1 MQSLF
6 ELLFKYRPVVFEKGQ
21 FAFGAPWTLRVAALV
36 VATLALLAVTTY
48 LRVRTRGGPR
58 ERWLLAGVRIAA
70 VAILLFALLQ
80 PMLLV
85 AAAVPQRNVV
95 GVVVDDSRS
104 MQVADIGGERTRA
117 DVVRS
122 LLASKDSALYAQLAE
137 KFVVRLFRLGGG
149 GDRVQDLGTLGF
161 DGVRTQLGP
170 ALEGVRQELVGIPL
184 SGLVLVSDGAD
195 NSQGELGET
204 LSSLAARK
212 VPVFTVGVGRERFD
226 RDIEISRIDAP
237 RRVLEGASI
246 AATVSLVQRGFGGQ
260 KVQLVVEDSGR
271 IVSTEDVTLP
281 ADGEAMAVRV
291 RVPTDETGPRLL
303 TFRVAPQDGEMV
315 AENNLQ
321 RAMVVV
327 ADGKEKILYIEGEP
341 RFELKFLR
349 RAVEQD
355 ENIQV
360 VTLTRTAKDKF
371 LRLSVDDSLELI
383 AGFPKSREELFQYR
397 GIVLGSI
404 EASFFTLDQLR
415 MLADFVS
422 ERGGGLLMLGGRT
435 AYAEGGYA
443 GTPVAEVL
451 PVELTGGREGE
462 PDFEE
467 VKVEVTP
474 AGAIHPATQIAGT
487 EKASQ
492 VRWKSMPPVSMVNR
506 ISRVKPG
513 AQTLLTATA
522 TKGGARRIVMAF
534 QRYGRGK
541 TLALPV
547 QDTWLWQMHAD
558 ITVED
563 MSHETFWRQVL
574 RWLVSDVPGRVT
586 VAAETD
592 RSGPNEPVPLHAEVA
607 DRAYLKVNSAEAT
620 ATVTAP
626 SGAVTEIPL
635 EWAVTRDGEYRMSFT
650 PTEKG
655 VHRVDVV
662 ARSATD
668 TARGAPAFVD
678 VGEVTSE
685 YFGAELRSSLLRR
698 IAEETGGRY
707 YTPETVAALPEDL
720 TYSEGGNTVT
730 ERMDLW
736 DMPVLFVLL
745 LALVGA
751 EWALRRRQGLA

>member
-1 MQSLF
+1 VQSLF

-21 FAFGAPWTLRVAALV
+21 FAFGAPWALRLAALV
-36 VATLALLAVTTY
+36 VAALALLAVTTY

-58 ERWLLAGVRIAA
+58 ERWLLVGVRTGA
-70 VAILLFALLQ
+70 VVILLFALLQ

-85 AAAVPQRNVV
+85 SAAIPQRNVV

-104 MQVADIGGERTRA
+104 MQVADIGGARTRA

-122 LLASKDSALYAQLAE
+122 LLGSRDSALYAQLAE

-161 DGVRTQLGP
+161 DGARTQLGP
-170 ALEGVRQELVGIPL
+170 ALEGVRQELTGIPL

-246 AATVSLVQRGFGGQ
+246 AATVNVVQRGFGGQ
-260 KVQLVVEDSGR
+260 KVQLVVEDAGR

-281 ADGEAMAVRV
+281 ADGEATAVRV

-321 RAMVVV
+321 RALVVV
-327 ADGKEKILYIEGEP
+327 EDGKEKILYIEGEP

-415 MLADFVS
+415 MIADFVS
-422 ERGGGLLMLGGRT
+422 ERGGGLLMLGGRS

-451 PVELTGGREGE
+451 PVELTGGREGA
-462 PDFEE
+462 PDFAE

-487 EKASQ
+487 EKESQ
-492 VRWKSMPPVSMVNR
+492 VRWKTMPPVSMVNR

-522 TKGGARRIVMAF
+522 AQGGRHIVMAF

-541 TLALPV
+541 SLALPV

-558 ITVED
+558 ISVED
-563 MSHETFWRQVL
+563 MAHETFWRQVL

-592 RSGPNEPVPLHAEVA
+592 RSGPDEPVPLHAEVT
-607 DRAYLKVNSAEAT
+607 DRAFLKVNSAEAT

-626 SGAVTEIPL
+626 SGAVTEVPL

-720 TYSEGGNTVT
+720 TYSEGGNTVV

-751 EWALRRRQGLA
+751 EWALRRKQGLA